1 MLNARLFLDFRPVR
15 VKKRVLN
22 KITGGVVTLGNASP
36 PIKIYDGPT
45 SRRQVKGPVASCATG
60 LGERHLPSPP
70 EGSIGSGKEDKS
82 LRNVNR
88 GERT

>member
-36 PIKIYDGPT
+36 PIKIY
-45 SRRQVKGPVASCATG
+45 
-60 LGERHLPSPP
+60 
-70 EGSIGSGKEDKS
+70 
-82 LRNVNR
+82 
-88 GERT
+88 